1 MIGDAQALLCGGA
14 SHVGRRREANEDSL
28 IVAPEIGLLAV
39 ADGMGGHAA
48 GEVASRIVTDTLR
61 EFIGGAS
68 SGLIDE
74 PDASTGRSL
83 SNDARRLSA
92 AIRLANDRIF
102 QSIAAREELRG
113 MGTTVVAALVSPGK
127 LTLANVGDSRAYLLR
142 GGALRQMSA
151 DHSWVQEQIDLGLL
165 SAAEAHRHPFRNI
178 VTRALG
184 SRQDID
190 ADLREEG
197 LLPGDILL
205 LCSDGL
211 NSMVDDDAI
220 RRILSACGDNPTAAC
235 DQLVDCANAAGGED
249 NITVIVARVA

>member
-1 MIGDAQALLCGGA
+1 VALAESEDIAGAITAFRRSLEINADYMTARLNLAFSLARAGEVKESESYLEFVLTREPANSAAAAKLAEIRAGRVDPKRECAVDRDAQALLCGGPA
-14 SHVGRRREANEDSL
+14 RRPQAGGQRDSL

-113 MGTTVVAALVSPGK
+113 ME
-127 LTLANVGDSRAYLLR
+127 RR
-142 GGALRQMSA
+142 
-151 DHSWVQEQIDLGLL
+151 SW
-165 SAAEAHRHPFRNI
+165 R
-178 VTRALG
+178 
-184 SRQDID
+184 
-190 ADLREEG
+190 
-197 LLPGDILL
+197 
-205 LCSDGL
+205 LCSPRQ
-211 NSMVDDDAI
+211 AHP
-220 RRILSACGDNPTAAC
+220 RQCG
-235 DQLVDCANAAGGED
+235 G
-249 NITVIVARVA
+249 